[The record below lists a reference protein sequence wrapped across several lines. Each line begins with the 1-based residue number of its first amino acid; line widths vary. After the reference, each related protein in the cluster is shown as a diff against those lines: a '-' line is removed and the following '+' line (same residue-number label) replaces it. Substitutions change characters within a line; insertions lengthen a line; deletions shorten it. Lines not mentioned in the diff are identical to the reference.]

1 MWKLNKPDINRAK
14 KEDIKKLVQ
23 NTKLVSFGNIEN
35 RLKVLY
41 KNYDTQNGQVNN
53 QQLGNIQQGEAQ
65 IIYNAYNLTYKGKNL
80 NYIRAE
86 LFENVFSC
94 PYCGINQ
101 AETLDHYMPKTKYK
115 ALAVCRMNLI
125 PMCPT
130 CNRLKKDKTYNNFV
144 HCYYQEFPRG
154 IKFLKADVKMEKNVF
169 TVSFDYDFTH
179 FPKKYNSLINKLK
192 TQQTEVNLFSRMR
205 KAAISFINDLCE
217 ECCVNNNEDL
227 KKWLERRKCDYIKS
241 RGLNDWQS
249 AIWEGMLTFPDLDIK
264 VIESYKK
271 KRTYNVGA

>member
-14 KEDIKKLVQ
+14 KEDIKNLVQ
-23 NTKLVSFGNIEN
+23 NTKLVSFDNIEN
-35 RLKVLY
+35 QLKELY
-41 KNYDTQNGQVNN
+41 KNYDTQDGQVNN
-53 QQLGNIQQGEAQ
+53 EQLGNIQQGEAQ
-65 IIYNAYNLTYKGKNL
+65 IIYNAYNSTYKGKNL

-86 LFENVFSC
+86 LFENVLSC

-101 AETLDHYMPKTKYK
+101 AETLDHYMPKIKYK

-144 HCYYQEFPRG
+144 HCYYQEFPSKIR
-154 IKFLKADVKMEKNVF
+154 FLKANVEIKKGLF
-169 TVSFDYDFTH
+169 TFSFYYDFSS
-179 FPKKYNSLINKLK
+179 FPKEYNILINKLQN
-192 TQQTEVNLFSRMR
+192 QQTEVNLFYRMS

-217 ECCVNNNEDL
+217 ECCVENNDEL
-227 KKWLERRKCDYIKS
+227 KKWLNRRKDSSINS

-249 AIWEGMLTFPDLDIK
+249 ALLEGILNIPNLHIQ

-271 KRTYNVGA
+271 KRDYNVGA

>member
-14 KEDIKKLVQ
+14 KEDIKNLVQ
-23 NTKLVSFGNIEN
+23 NTKLVSFDNIEN
-35 RLKVLY
+35 QLKELY
-41 KNYDTQNGQVNN
+41 KNYDTQDGQVNN
-53 QQLGNIQQGEAQ
+53 EQLGNIQQGEAQ
-65 IIYNAYNLTYKGKNL
+65 IIYNAYNSTYKGKNL

-86 LFENVFSC
+86 LFENVLSC

-101 AETLDHYMPKTKYK
+101 AETLDHYMPKIKYK

-144 HCYYQEFPRG
+144 HCYYQEFPSKIR
-154 IKFLKADVKMEKNVF
+154 FLKANVEIKKGLF
-169 TVSFDYDFTH
+169 TFSFYYDFSS
-179 FPKKYNSLINKLK
+179 FPKEYNILINKLQN
-192 TQQTEVNLFSRMR
+192 QQTEVNLFYRMS

-217 ECCVNNNEDL
+217 ECCVENNDEL
-227 KKWLERRKCDYIKS
+227 KKWLNRRKDSSINS

-249 AIWEGMLTFPDLDIK
+249 ALLERILNIPNLHIQ

-271 KRTYNVGA
+271 KRDYNVGA

>member
-14 KEDIKKLVQ
+14 KEDIKNLVQ
-23 NTKLVSFGNIEN
+23 NTKLVSFDNIEN
-35 RLKVLY
+35 RLKELY
-41 KNYDTQNGQVNN
+41 KNYDTQDGQVNN
-53 QQLGNIQQGEAQ
+53 EQLGNIQQGEAQ
-65 IIYNAYNLTYKGKNL
+65 IIYNAYNSTYKGKNL

-86 LFENVFSC
+86 LFENVLSC

-101 AETLDHYMPKTKYK
+101 AETLDHYMPKIKYK

-144 HCYYQEFPRG
+144 HCYYQEYPSKIR
-154 IKFLKADVKMEKNVF
+154 FLKANVEIKKGLF
-169 TVSFDYDFTH
+169 TFSFYYDFSS
-179 FPKKYNSLINKLK
+179 FPKEYNILINKLQN
-192 TQQTEVNLFSRMR
+192 QQTEVNLFYRMS

-217 ECCVNNNEDL
+217 ECCVENNDEL
-227 KKWLERRKCDYIKS
+227 KKWLNRRKDSSINS

-249 AIWEGMLTFPDLDIK
+249 ALLEGILNIPNLDIQ

-271 KRTYNVGA
+271 KRDYNVGA

>member
-14 KEDIKKLVQ
+14 KEDIKNLVQ
-23 NTKLVSFGNIEN
+23 NTKLVSFDNIEN
-35 RLKVLY
+35 QLKELY
-41 KNYDTQNGQVNN
+41 KNYDTQDGQVNN
-53 QQLGNIQQGEAQ
+53 EQLGNIQQGEAQ
-65 IIYNAYNLTYKGKNL
+65 IIYNAYNSTYKGKNL

-86 LFENVFSC
+86 LFENVLSC

-101 AETLDHYMPKTKYK
+101 AETLDHYMPKIKYK

-144 HCYYQEFPRG
+144 HCYYQEFPSKIR
-154 IKFLKADVKMEKNVF
+154 FLKANVEIKKGLF
-169 TVSFDYDFTH
+169 TFSFYYDFSS
-179 FPKKYNSLINKLK
+179 FPKEYNILINKLQN
-192 TQQTEVNLFSRMR
+192 QQTEVNLFYRMS

-217 ECCVNNNEDL
+217 ECCVENNDEL
-227 KKWLERRKCDYIKS
+227 KKWLNRRKDSSINS

-249 AIWEGMLTFPDLDIK
+249 ALLEGILNIPNLDIQ

-271 KRTYNVGA
+271 KRDYNVGA

>member
-14 KEDIKKLVQ
+14 KEDIKNLVQ
-23 NTKLVSFGNIEN
+23 NTKLVSFDNIEN
-35 RLKVLY
+35 RLKELY
-41 KNYDTQNGQVNN
+41 KNYDTQDGQVNN
-53 QQLGNIQQGEAQ
+53 EQLGNIQQGEAQ
-65 IIYNAYNLTYKGKNL
+65 IIYNAYNSTYKGKNL

-86 LFENVFSC
+86 LFENVLSC

-101 AETLDHYMPKTKYK
+101 AETLDHYMPKIKYK

-144 HCYYQEFPRG
+144 HCYYQEFPSKIR
-154 IKFLKADVKMEKNVF
+154 FLKANVEIKKGLF
-169 TVSFDYDFTH
+169 TFSFYYDFSS
-179 FPKKYNSLINKLK
+179 FPKEYNILINKLQN
-192 TQQTEVNLFSRMR
+192 QQTEVNLFYRMS

-217 ECCVNNNEDL
+217 ECCVENNDEL
-227 KKWLERRKCDYIKS
+227 KKWLNRRKDSSINS

-249 AIWEGMLTFPDLDIK
+249 ALLEGILNIPNLDIQ

-271 KRTYNVGA
+271 KRDYNVGA